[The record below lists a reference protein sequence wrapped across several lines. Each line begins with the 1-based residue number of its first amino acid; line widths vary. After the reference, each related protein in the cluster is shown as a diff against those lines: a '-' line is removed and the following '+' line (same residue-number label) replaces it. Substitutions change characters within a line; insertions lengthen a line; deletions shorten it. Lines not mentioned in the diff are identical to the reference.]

1 MTFIENLHDYLLD
14 FLFDPVRF
22 PTAIAAFIIVTLV
35 GMVRGG
41 LGGMATPFYWHLID
55 LGFGKLGDRMDK
67 ANRPLGDLIFRGFIV
82 CTLVLILSYILAR
95 FLGIMAFYYS
105 YWSLIEVF
113 SLCLVLTSG
122 AVWAGMGQLYR
133 ALHEKK
139 VTGAAYFTI
148 ARTTRTDLTKSD
160 DYTITRVGMGMGLRA
175 LDKGIIA
182 PIIWFLIAGL
192 PGAYLYAG
200 IAALAWRFGRDGAL
214 NGLGSAPLA
223 MEKLMGFVP
232 NILAGILVACAG
244 LLTPT
249 AGMTRA
255 FKGFFVSKGCASYE
269 EGGYPVT
276 VAAYSLNTTLGG
288 PTTDLD
294 GKAINRSWV
303 GPSGASAKL
312 DSKHLH
318 RVSYICFMAH
328 LLFLLGLLCAWL
340 YSQKGFGAILPI

>member
-1 MTFIENLHDYLLD
+1 MDFIENLHDYLLD
-14 FLFDPVRF
+14 PARF
-22 PTAIAAFIIVTLV
+22 PTAIAAFVIVTLV

-55 LGFGKLGDRMDK
+55 LGFGRLGDRMDK
-67 ANRPLGDLIFRGFIV
+67 AGRPVGDLIFRGFII
-82 CTLVLILSYILAR
+82 CTLVLILSYIVAR
-95 FLGIMAFYYS
+95 LLGVLAFYYS

-133 ALHEKK
+133 ALHDKK
-139 VTGAAYFTI
+139 VTTTAYFTI
-148 ARTTRTDLTKSD
+148 ARSTHTDLSKSD

-175 LDKGIIA
+175 LDKGMIA
-182 PIIWFLIAGL
+182 PLLWFLIVGL
-192 PGAYLYAG
+192 PGAYLYAAL
-200 IAALAWRFGRDGAL
+200 AALSWRFGRDGAV

-223 MEKLMGFVP
+223 MEKLMGFIP
-232 NILAGILVACAG
+232 NILAGVLVACAG

-255 FKGFFVSKGCASYE
+255 LKGFFTSKGAARYE

-276 VAAYSLNTTLGG
+276 IAAHSLNVTLGG
-288 PTTDLD
+288 PTTDLQ
-294 GKAINRSWV
+294 GKLINRGWV
-303 GPSGASAKL
+303 GPTGASAKL

-318 RVSYICFMAH
+318 RVTYICFMAH
-328 LLFLLGLLCAWL
+328 LLLLLGLLCAWVF
-340 YSQKGFGAILPI
+340 SQNGFDTILPI